1 MERKEFL
8 ELCQRV
14 SVLPDSVIGKQRI
27 PLKLLVECDG
37 IRYYPL
43 KLTIWFENGKPQ
55 QTAILHDL
63 KSKSIVDCQLVKVE
77 RVF

>member
-27 PLKLLVECDG
+27 PLKLQVEYNG
-37 IRYYPL
+37 AKYYPL
-43 KLTIWFENGKPQ
+43 KYVLWFKDGKPQ
-55 QTAILHDL
+55 HSAVLHDI
-63 KSKSIVDCQLVKVE
+63 KSKSTVTCPINKVE

>member
-14 SVLPDSVIGKQRI
+14 SALPDSVIGKQRI
-27 PLKLLVECDG
+27 PLKLLVEYNG
-37 IRYYPL
+37 AKYYPL
-43 KLTIWFENGKPQ
+43 KYVLWFKDGKSQ
-55 QTAILHDL
+55 HSAVLHDL
-63 KSKSIVDCQLVKVE
+63 KSKSTVTCPVDRVE